1 MQSYYQSLIA
11 KSEEADVPLL
21 KAFIKAGVPT
31 STYYRTVG
39 GSELKHVTAKK
50 VWIMLELLINGRT
63 YKRSDKKKLT
73 PRK

>member
-1 MQSYYQSLIA
+1 MKTYYQTLIA
-11 KSEEADVPLL
+11 KSEEAGIPLL

-63 YKRSDKKKLT
+63 YKRSDKRKLT